1 MGKPTDD
8 RLNALKHGAFST
20 LLILPWESV
29 SQFAELYVDLID
41 EWKPVGRTE
50 QDAVLSI
57 AKGIWRKRRMQA
69 FLKDELET
77 HSCDPNHVAYNEAE
91 MLCLLY
97 HSIETAPD
105 KFETWLT
112 GLRTQ
117 KANDLRRKFPRQNFQ
132 SESDWVKAVQHE
144 IASNLLPA
152 ARRLGPVEYFVGHSA
167 SVLFTDEAIE
177 YDIGV
182 EERIDAMIDKAI
194 KRLVQTKAMK
204 QMLGFSTIENRDQ
217 LKSKRPSN
225 GKPNGSVSRDSHA
238 CTADSQHS
246 KPRK

>member
-1 MGKPTDD
+1 MRKPTDHH
-8 RLNALKHGAFST
+8 LSALKHGAFSRV
-20 LLILPWESV
+20 LILPWESV
-29 SQFAELYVDLID
+29 AKFAELYGDLIA
-41 EWKPVGRTE
+41 EWEPVGRTE

-69 FLKDELET
+69 FLRNELEK

-91 MLCLLY
+91 VLRGLY
-97 HSIETAPD
+97 HAIETAPD
-105 KFETWLT
+105 KFETWLS
-112 GLRTQ
+112 GLPTQ
-117 KANDLRRKFPRQNFQ
+117 KANDLRRKFPREDFQ
-132 SESDWVKAVQHE
+132 SDSDWVKAVQHE

-152 ARRLGPVEYFVGHSA
+152 VTRFGSVENLVAHSA

-182 EERIDAMIDKAI
+182 EERIDAMIDRAI

>member
-1 MGKPTDD
+1 MRKKTDHHM
-8 RLNALKHGAFST
+8 NAITHGAFSSI
-20 LLILPWESV
+20 LILPWESIAE
-29 SQFAELYVDLID
+29 FAELYDELIA

-69 FLKDELET
+69 FLGNELEQ
-77 HSCDPNHVAYNEAE
+77 HSCDPNRVAYNEAE
-91 MLCLLY
+91 MLRTLY
-97 HSIETAPD
+97 IAIETEPD
-105 KFETWLT
+105 KFETWLR
-112 GLRTQ
+112 GLPTQ
-117 KANDLRRKFPRQNFQ
+117 KADDLRRKFPRKDFE
-132 SESDWVKAVQHE
+132 SDSDWVKAVQHE
-144 IASNLLPA
+144 IKSNLLPA
-152 ARRLGPVEYFVGHSA
+152 ARPVEDLVGPSA
-167 SVLFTDEAIE
+167 SVLFRDEAIE
-177 YDIGV
+177 HDIGV

-225 GKPNGSVSRDSHA
+225 GKPNGTVSRDSHA